1 MEKKIKKIVKK
12 EKAKI
17 GRPSTLKGLDRI
29 SLSLSLEEKKE
40 LKRQS
45 EITGSASISHYL
57 RELIKRESKG

>member
-1 MEKKIKKIVKK
+1 MERKKKIILKK
-12 EKAKI
+12 EKTKI

-45 EITGSASISHYL
+45 EINGSASISHYL